1 MTGKEV
7 YKIWAPFECKW
18 ADWVRPVPFVQ
29 IDDEDFKIYRN
40 GNFDIPKINYLNELK
55 EDTAIIVDLSEHYS
69 INEGIALSRLGYRP
83 IPVFNGTAQ
92 TKGARATVDNH
103 AVESGL
109 IFGGIELQKIELKQD
124 APPVFLTDSN
134 RLNRYKLDISI
145 FDNSWDLYHQD
156 LPSAEYFL
164 KNGIDKVIVRG
175 NKFNKDL
182 KKILYRHQEKGMKI
196 YFTEGYEEPKEVKLK
211 QIKEAKN

>member
-7 YKIWAPFECKW
+7 YKIWAPFDVKW
-18 ADWVRPVPFVQ
+18 IDWVRPVPFVQ

-40 GNFDIPKINYLNELK
+40 GNFNIPKINYIKEL
-55 EDTAIIVDLSEHYS
+55 EENIAIIVDLPEHYS
-69 INEGIALSRLGYRP
+69 INDGVALAKLGYRP
-83 IPVFNGTAQ
+83 IPVFNGTAE
-92 TKGARATVDNH
+92 TKGAKATVNNH

-109 IFGGIELQKIELKQD
+109 IWGGIELQKLNLKQD

-134 RLNRYKLDISI
+134 RLDRHKLDISI

-164 KNGIDKVIVRG
+164 KNGIDKIIVRG
-175 NKFNKDL
+175 NSFNKDL

-196 YFTEGYEEPKEVKLK
+196 YFTEGYNEPEEVKLK
-211 QIKEAKN
+211 KVKDKN